1 MRGDT
6 TEDELPQSPGLGRQQ
21 LVASIVTLVLLVVVF
36 AGIIPQLGDYSQA
49 WAAIGDMSAVSS
61 VALLG
66 SLVLMLVAYVWPFQA
81 ALVGLGFWDGF
92 AVRNVAFAISNS
104 IPAGGPIGIATQ
116 YSMLVRRGFG
126 VVPTTG
132 ALGITSV
139 WNSLLTIALPVVAAA
154 GLVIVGDATGPAT
167 TLALV
172 GSLLLVVLV
181 GLLAVVLRSE
191 AVARRVGGWGD
202 AIVAWVGRLVRRP
215 LEVSVSNAVLEFRS
229 SVLDVVSRRWGLV
242 TGTSLLQQSTQFL
255 ILWVALIGVGN
266 GAASVSLLQ
275 AFAAFAIG
283 RLFTFTP
290 VVPGGIGA
298 VDAAMLAILQG
309 FGEPDND
316 ALAAVMVWRAVSL
329 FPQVL
334 IGAAMLLRE
343 RRAGRSPATAV
354 PGP

>member
-1 MRGDT
+1 MSGDAGEEELRG
-6 TEDELPQSPGLGRQQ
+6 SAGLGRQQ
-21 LVASIVTLVLLVVVF
+21 LVGTVVTLVLLVVVF

-49 WAAIGDMSAVSS
+49 WAAIGEMGAAGS

-104 IPAGGPIGIATQ
+104 VPAGGPIGIATQ

-139 WNSLLTIALPVVAAA
+139 WNSLLTIALPVMAAL
-154 GLVIVGDATGPAT
+154 GLVVAGQATGPAT
-167 TLALV
+167 TLALL
-172 GSLLLVVLV
+172 GGLVLFVVV
-181 GLLAVVLRSE
+181 GLLVVVLRSE

-202 AIVAWVGRLVRRP
+202 ALVSWVGRLVRRP
-215 LEVSVSNAVLEFRS
+215 IDVGVSDAVLEFRS

-242 TGTSLLQQSTQFL
+242 TGTSLLQQVTQFL
-255 ILWVALIGVGN
+255 ILWVALIGVG
-266 GAASVSLLQ
+266 GGSASVSLLQ

-290 VVPGGIGA
+290 VVPGGLGA
-298 VDAAMLAILQG
+298 VDAAMVAILQG

-334 IGAAMLLRE
+334 IGAGLLLRE
-343 RRAGRSPATAV
+343 RRAGRRAGTAV
-354 PGP
+354 AGP

>member
-1 MRGDT
+1 MSSHTR
-6 TEDELPQSPGLGRQQ
+6 EDQLPQSPGLGRQQ
-21 LVASIVTLVLLVVVF
+21 LVGTIITLVLLVVVF

-49 WAAIGDMSAVSS
+49 WTAIADMGTAGS

-81 ALVGLGFWDGF
+81 ALVGLRFWGGF
-92 AVRNVAFAISNS
+92 AVRNVAFAISNTV
-104 IPAGGPIGIATQ
+104 PAGGPIGLATQ
-116 YSMLVRRGFG
+116 YSMLLRRGFG

-139 WNSLLTIALPVVAAA
+139 WNSLLTIALPVVAAV
-154 GLVIVGDATGPAT
+154 GLVIAGDATGPAT
-167 TLALV
+167 TVALV
-172 GSLLLVVLV
+172 GSLVLVVLV

-202 AIVAWVGRLVRRP
+202 ATVSWAARLVRRSVD
-215 LEVSVSNAVLEFRS
+215 VSVSDAVLEFRS
-229 SVLDVVSRRWGLV
+229 SVLDMVSRRWGLV
-242 TGTSLLQQSTQFL
+242 TGTSLLQQITQFL

-266 GAASVSLLQ
+266 GSASVSLLQ

-290 VVPGGIGA
+290 VVPGGLGA
-298 VDAAMLAILQG
+298 VDAAMVAILQG

-334 IGAAMLLRE
+334 IGAVLLLRE
-343 RRAGRSPATAV
+343 RRVGRSAATAV

>member
-1 MRGDT
+1 MSGDT
-6 TEDELPQSPGLGRQQ
+6 TQEELPQSPRLGRQQ
-21 LVASIVTLVLLVVVF
+21 LVGTIVTLVLLVVVF

-49 WAAIGDMSAVSS
+49 WAAIAEMSTASS

-66 SLVLMLVAYVWPFQA
+66 SLVVMLVAYVWPFQA

-139 WNSLLTIALPVVAAA
+139 WNSLLTIALPVAAAA
-154 GLVIVGDATGPAT
+154 GLVITGDATGPAT
-167 TLALV
+167 TLAIV
-172 GSLLLVVLV
+172 GSLVLVVVV
-181 GLLAVVLRSE
+181 GLLVVVLRSE

-202 AIVAWVGRLVRRP
+202 ALVAWAARLVRRP
-215 LEVSVSNAVLEFRS
+215 VDVSVSDAVLEFRS

-242 TGTSLLQQSTQFL
+242 TGTSLLQQITQFL

-266 GAASVSLLQ
+266 GSASVSLLQ

-290 VVPGGIGA
+290 VVPGGLGA
-298 VDAAMLAILQG
+298 VDAAMVAILQG

-343 RRAGRSPATAV
+343 RRAGHRTAAV